1 MALIESGVEPRG
13 NRFSQIDLTK
23 RITPDKKVTQLS
35 PDTTELKLDVTGM
48 SARSINEKLKGIFE
62 AEQVPERIR
71 IWGVEKKHN
80 LLTAAP
86 PLAITVEGN
95 VGDYCAAAMKDADVE
110 ILGSAGNGF
119 GHTLQSGVISVRDD
133 VGIAAGAMAAG
144 GLIIVQGNAGARCGA
159 GLQGADIVVNGSVG
173 DYAGVHMQGGTLVIL
188 GNVGAKAGYGAT
200 SGTWFV
206 LSEIKGSSRSLVES
220 RMKEP
225 DKLRLG
231 LLLLNSGLD
240 ANAKDFRK
248 YVIDSVNPQG

>member
-1 MALIESGVEPRG
+1 
-13 NRFSQIDLTK
+13 
-23 RITPDKKVTQLS
+23 LS

-48 SARSINEKLKGIFE
+48 SARTINEKLKGILE

-71 IWGVEKKHN
+71 IWGGEKKHN

-86 PLAITVEGN
+86 PLAITVEGD
-95 VGDYCAAAMKDADVE
+95 VGDYCAAATKDADVE
-110 ILGSAGNGF
+110 ILGSAGNGL

-144 GLIIVQGNAGARCGA
+144 GLIVVQGNAGARCGA
-159 GLQGADIVVNGSVG
+159 GLQGADIVVQGSVG
-173 DYAGVHMQGGTLVIL
+173 DYAGVYMQGGTFVIL

-206 LSEIKGSSRSLVES
+206 LGDIKDSARGLVES

-231 LLLLNSGLD
+231 LLLLNSGLN

-248 YVIDSVNPQG
+248 YVIEPANPQG

>member
-1 MALIESGVEPRG
+1 MIESGVEPRG